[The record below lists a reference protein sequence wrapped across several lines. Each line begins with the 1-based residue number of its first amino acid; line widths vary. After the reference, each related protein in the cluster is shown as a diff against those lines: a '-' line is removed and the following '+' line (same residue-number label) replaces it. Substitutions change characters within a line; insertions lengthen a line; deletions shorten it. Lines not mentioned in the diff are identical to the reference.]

1 MHKSISTLT
10 QALSVLLIIIS
21 PLSFGQK
28 LTSLEVSEGIYM
40 IQGIG
45 GNIGV
50 ATGSQP
56 FVIDDQLSF
65 SSKKVIAKI
74 KELTDQ
80 PITFV
85 LNTHFHADHTGGNS
99 AMKELGAIIVS
110 HNNARTRMTKESIS
124 ALFGKKNPPAD
135 PSAWPVVTFTEEMY
149 FFINDKDIHIRHLRN
164 AHTDGDVII
173 HFPKAN
179 VIHAGDVFLQ
189 GAYPI
194 IDYNAGGSLAGV
206 IAANDELIALA
217 NEQTKIIPGHGNLS
231 TVEDI
236 KAFKALCL
244 TIQERV
250 TKAIDSGK
258 ELEQLLAEKP
268 LDDLEQ
274 QWGSKFMPGKKAFK
288 MIYSGEK
295 SLTVN

>member
-1 MHKSISTLT
+1 MTLSTR
-10 QALSVLLIIIS
+10 ALALLLVIIS
-21 PLSFGQK
+21 PLCFAQK
-28 LTSLEVSEGIYM
+28 LTSKQVSDGIYM

-45 GNIGV
+45 GNIAV
-50 ATGSQP
+50 STGSQP
-56 FVIDDQLSF
+56 FVIDDQLPF

-74 KELTDQ
+74 QELTDQ
-80 PITFV
+80 PIRFV
-85 LNTHFHADHTGGNS
+85 LNTHFHADHTGGNP
-99 AMKELGAIIVS
+99 AMKELGALIVS

-135 PSAWPVVTFTEEMY
+135 PSAWPVVTFAEEMHFY
-149 FFINDKDIHIRHLRN
+149 INEQDIHIKHLQH

-194 IDYNAGGSLAGV
+194 VDYHAGGSLAGV
-206 IAANDELIALA
+206 IAANEALIALA
-217 NEQTKIIPGHGNLS
+217 NTQTKIIPGHGNLS
-231 TVEDI
+231 TIDEV

-250 TKAIDSGK
+250 NKAIASGK

-268 LDDLEQ
+268 LDDLEA

-288 MIYSGEK
+288 MIYTGEK
-295 SLTVN
+295 ALLAQ

>member
-1 MHKSISTLT
+1 MMRKLLGTLS
-10 QALSVLLIIIS
+10 LLLLISS
-21 PLSFGQK
+21 PLTFGQK
-28 LTSLEVSEGIYM
+28 LTATEVSEGIYM

-45 GNIGV
+45 GNIAV
-50 ATGSQP
+50 STGPQP
-56 FVIDDQLSF
+56 FVIDDQLPF

-74 KELTDQ
+74 QELTDQ

-85 LNTHFHADHTGGNS
+85 LNTHFHGDHTGGNS

-110 HNNARTRMTKESIS
+110 HNNARTRMTQESIS
-124 ALFGKKNPPAD
+124 ALFGKKNPPSD
-135 PSAWPVVTFTEEMY
+135 PSAWPVVTFTEEMHFY
-149 FFINDKDIHIRHLRN
+149 INEQDIHIRHLKN

-194 IDYNAGGSLAGV
+194 IDYHAGGSMAGV

-217 NEQTKIIPGHGNLS
+217 NDQTKIIPGHGNLS
-231 TVEDI
+231 TVDEV

-244 TIQERV
+244 TIQQRV
-250 TKAIDSGK
+250 EKAIASGK
-258 ELEQLLAEKP
+258 DLEQLLAEKP
-268 LDDLEQ
+268 LEDLES
-274 QWGSKFMPGKKAFK
+274 QWGSKFMPGKKAFT
-288 MIYSGEK
+288 MIYKGEK
-295 SLTVN
+295 ALLSK